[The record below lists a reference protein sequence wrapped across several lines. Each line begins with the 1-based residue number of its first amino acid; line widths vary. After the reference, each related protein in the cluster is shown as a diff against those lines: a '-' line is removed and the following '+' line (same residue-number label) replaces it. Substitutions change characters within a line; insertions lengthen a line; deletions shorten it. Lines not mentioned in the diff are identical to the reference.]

1 MHNTVHIQQRMAQ
14 RGITS
19 RMIDVVLEHGRQDQD
34 KIVLDRK
41 RAQQL
46 LDEMRG
52 KEAVL
57 KKIIDKGGLVVV
69 SDSDAL
75 ITTYNYKGRH

>member
-1 MHNTVHIQQRMAQ
+1 MAQ
-14 RGITS
+14 RGITG

-41 RAQQL
+41 GAQHL

-69 SDSDAL
+69 SDSNAL
-75 ITTYNYKGRH
+75 ITTYNYNGRR

>member
-1 MHNTVHIQQRMAQ
+1 MHTTVHIQQRMAQ
-14 RGITS
+14 RGITG

-41 RAQQL
+41 GAQHL

-69 SDSDAL
+69 SDSNAL
-75 ITTYNYKGRH
+75 ITTYNYNGRR

>member
-1 MHNTVHIQQRMAQ
+1 MHTTVHIQQRMGQ
-14 RGITS
+14 RGITG
-19 RMIDVVLEHGRQDQD
+19 RMIDLVLEHGNLERD
-34 KIVLDRK
+34 KVVLGRK
-41 RAQQL
+41 DAQRL
-46 LDEMRG
+46 LDEIRA

-75 ITTYNYKGRH
+75 ITTYNYNGRH

>member
-1 MHNTVHIQQRMAQ
+1 MRTTVHIQQRMAQ
-14 RGITS
+14 RGITG
-19 RMIDVVLEHGRQDQD
+19 RMIDLVLEHGNFERD
-34 KIVLDRK
+34 KVVLGRK
-41 RAQQL
+41 DAQRL
-46 LDEMRG
+46 LDEMRA

-75 ITTYNYKGRH
+75 ITTYNYNGRH

>member
-1 MHNTVHIQQRMAQ
+1 MHTTVHIQQRMAQ
-14 RGITS
+14 RGITG

-41 RAQQL
+41 GAQQL

-69 SDSDAL
+69 SDSNAL
-75 ITTYNYKGRH
+75 ITTYNYNGRH